1 VGGRCVGRRHLLLA
15 ECTVDGAHVA
25 QVRHGCS
32 TAHGSSFLVHQFLV
46 NHHIPM
52 KVCLA
57 FGLTVNWSF
66 IRSAFL
72 LFNVGDRLL
81 ALAVRRPRV
90 VIQLLIL
97 VILGVGLG
105 LVLLLLPLGW
115 EGIHR
120 PALLVDQFLESEAAG
135 FLHVALVS

>member
-32 TAHGSSFLVHQFLV
+32 TAHGSSFLVHQLLID
-46 NHHIPM
+46 HHIPM

-57 FGLTVNWSF
+57 FGLTVNWGF

-72 LFNVGDRLL
+72 LLDEADGLL
-81 ALAVRRPRV
+81 ALGVVGPRV
-90 VIQLLIL
+90 VIQLLDL
-97 VILGVGLG
+97 VVLGVGLG
-105 LVLLLLPLGW
+105 LGLLLLPLGW
-115 EGIHR
+115 EAIHG

>member
-1 VGGRCVGRRHLLLA
+1 MGGRCVGRRHLLLA

-32 TAHGSSFLVHQFLV
+32 TAHGSSFLVHQFLID
-46 NHHIPM
+46 HIPM
-52 KVCLA
+52 EVCLA
-57 FGLTVNWSF
+57 FGLTVNWGF

-72 LFNVGDRLL
+72 LLDVADGLL
-81 ALAVRRPRV
+81 ALGVVGPRV
-90 VIQLLIL
+90 VIQLLDL
-97 VILGVGLG
+97 VVLGVGLG
-105 LVLLLLPLGW
+105 LGLILLPLGR
-115 EGIHR
+115 ETVHG